1 MYPLSCVDSFRYPGV
16 DEVYVTDL
24 IPLTQGPATTSSDQK
39 LCVFNPLSLRP
50 GPVSTLQTNHGN
62 LTCAKAFDLGGSVV
76 CTAGED
82 GSISMWD
89 LRKDAREAEVARL
102 TGANGSWPITVLPL
116 TLTAP
121 APRKTIKCQYCHWL
135 APVQAS
141 PLPLAPS

>member
-1 MYPLSCVDSFRYPGV
+1 MYSLSCVDGFRYPGV

-24 IPLTQGPATTSSDQK
+24 IPLTQGPATISSDQK

-50 GPVSTLQTNHGN
+50 GPVGTLQTNHGN

-89 LRKDAREAEVARL
+89 LRKDVREAEVARL
-102 TGANGSWPITVLPL
+102 TGTDGSLPSL
-116 TLTAP
+116 RAPQADRFRTA
-121 APRKTIKCQYCHWL
+121 
-135 APVQAS
+135 
-141 PLPLAPS
+141 